1 LNKKIVY
8 KEIGSIMNL
17 VSYHPKLTVNDWNA
31 FIGHMQDMKID
42 YILYGISVEGRMII
56 SGILLWT
63 ITKRLSAKARMVYS
77 VVNPLEVC
85 IHSTL
90 DGYLA
95 IQTPFK
101 LPSSISAEMKL
112 MLQELAKKK
121 VQIAMKNNRK
131 PVGI

>member
-42 YILYGISVEGRMII
+42 YILYGISVEGRIII

-63 ITKRLSAKARMVYS
+63 ITKRLSAKDRMVYS

>member
-63 ITKRLSAKARMVYS
+63 ITKRLSAKDRMVYS

>member
-1 LNKKIVY
+1 MVFFVKLIVG
-8 KEIGSIMNL
+8 KWCVPVLIPSL
-17 VSYHPKLTVNDWNA
+17 SRDV
-31 FIGHMQDMKID
+31 
-42 YILYGISVEGRMII
+42 I
-56 SGILLWT
+56 SGVLIWT
-63 ITKRLSAKARMVYS
+63 VKKRLSAKERLVYS

-95 IQTPFK
+95 IQTSFK
-101 LPSSISAEMKL
+101 LPTSISEEMQL

>member
-1 LNKKIVY
+1 
-8 KEIGSIMNL
+8 MNL

-63 ITKRLSAKARMVYS
+63 ITKRLSAKDRMVYS